1 MFASQ
6 RDRFA
11 DWDFAAVEH
20 RDVFFGFAGL
30 KRKIDEEPV
39 FCTEFKGNMVAGNG
53 RNSRKNLVGERAV
66 ASQNVPIL
74 AIERIR
80 SHDQQ

>member
-1 MFASQ
+1 VFASQ

-30 KRKIDEEPV
+30 KREIKEKPL
-39 FCTEFKGNMVAGNG
+39 FSTEFNGDMMAGNG
-53 RNSRKNLVGERAV
+53 WNSRKNMVGQRAV